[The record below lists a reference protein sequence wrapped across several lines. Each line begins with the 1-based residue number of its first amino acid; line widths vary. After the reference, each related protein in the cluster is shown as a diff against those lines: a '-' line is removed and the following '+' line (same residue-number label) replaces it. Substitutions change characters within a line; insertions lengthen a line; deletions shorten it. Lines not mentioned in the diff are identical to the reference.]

1 MKRANQVASL
11 LLFVLAVLGVR
22 ASLGMKLFSDLG
34 PDSGFFTLL
43 LSVVLLVLAVVNFV
57 QVTSHW
63 LGEDP
68 PFLAP
73 QSRFRVLSILGAQLF
88 FALACG
94 LVGFRLTMFAYLA
107 FLLMAVGDQDRR
119 LAVVLAASTSVG
131 LYLGFR
137 EGLAV
142 PLPTPS
148 ISILKELGF

>member
-1 MKRANQVASL
+1 MRRANQIVSA

-22 ASLGMKLFSDLG
+22 ASLGMTLFTDLG
-34 PDSGFFTLL
+34 PDAGFFTLV
-43 LSVVLLVLAVVNFV
+43 LSIVLGVLAALNFV
-57 QVTSHW
+57 QVTSHSQ
-63 LGEDP
+63 EADP

-94 LVGFRLTMFAYLA
+94 VIGFRLAMFAYLA
-107 FLLMAVGDQDRR
+107 FLLVAVGDQDRR
-119 LAVVLAASTSVG
+119 LAVVLAAATSIG

-137 EGLAV
+137 DGLGV

-148 ISILKELGF
+148 LSILKDLGF